1 MATGELDALEVDV
14 DTFAAALEAG
24 APAVDVRR
32 PDEFVQAHVPGARLI
47 PLDELGARLHE
58 IPKDR
63 RVYVICAVGGRSLA
77 AAGALASAGW
87 DAVSVAG
94 GTDRWVAE
102 GRPVVTGLS

>member
-1 MATGELDALEVDV
+1 MGEQDVLEVDV
-14 DTFAAALEAG
+14 DTFAAALDAG
-24 APAVDVRR
+24 AAVVDVRR
-32 PDEFVQAHVPGARLI
+32 PDEFVQAHVAGARLI

-58 IPKDR
+58 IPKDQ

-94 GTDRWVAE
+94 GTDRWVEE
-102 GRPVVTGLS
+102 GRPVLTGLR